1 MTTYSHGSIVVVD
14 FPATSG
20 EPAKRRPSV
29 VVYDSRDADVVI
41 AKLTTKS
48 RSSACD
54 VALGDWAAAGLR
66 APSVLRLHK
75 LLTIE
80 KAMVRRVMG
89 SLSAND
95 RVAVAGILSFMFGNW

>member
-20 EPAKRRPSV
+20 SPGKRRPSV
-29 VVYDSRDADVVI
+29 VIYDSGDADIVI
-41 AKLTTKS
+41 AKLTTKG
-48 RSSACD
+48 RSSSCD
-54 VALGDWAAAGLR
+54 VALNDWSAAGLR
-66 APSVLRLHK
+66 APSVRRLHK

-80 KAMVRRVMG
+80 KAMVRSVMG